1 MATYKVKVV
10 VELNYEV
17 EVDTESDAELQ
28 GLNWESYRNFSE
40 IDSIQVEE
48 VESDEDDYND
58 ETDDEYA
65 LESAG
70 HGNDEDY

>member
-17 EVDTESDAELQ
+17 EADTEFEAEEQ
-28 GLNWESYRNFSE
+28 GSNWESYRNFSE
-40 IDSIQVEE
+40 IYSIEVEE
-48 VESDEDDYND
+48 VESEDDYND

-65 LESAG
+65 LESVG